1 MKAVENPP
9 TVSSIGNVV
18 AAQGAEIKAIKA
30 QLTKTTEGRDID
42 FAKFTELADGLLNQE
57 KLTLSRLLY

>member
-9 TVSSIGNVV
+9 TTSSIGNVV

-30 QLTKTTEGRDID
+30 QLTKTTEARDID

-57 KLTLSRLLY
+57 